1 MSGARQTF
9 NQSGA
14 AVPAEEARNYGRD
27 LLDGLRKQMPDMDDI
42 KWLVRNG
49 AALDMQDARGDTA
62 LHLAIRM
69 QLKDIVADMLAR
81 TADINTA
88 NKAGNTPV
96 ILAATGGSEILRA
109 VIAAGADV
117 NHNNNGGN
125 NAITC
130 AVAADKGANVRA
142 LLDAGAEVK
151 QKLIDMAARIHRDSL
166 LPMLH
171 SARDEFGRAASTA
184 ARDVPVRPMPRP
196 QRPPVPPQPPR

>member
-1 MSGARQTF
+1 MTAIRQTF

-42 KWLVRNG
+42 MWLIKNG

-62 LHLAIRM
+62 LHLVIRM
-69 QLKDIVADMLAR
+69 QRADFVQEMLAR
-81 TADINTA
+81 AADVNMP

-117 NHNNNGGN
+117 KHNNNGGN

-130 AVAADKGANVRA
+130 AVAADKGANVRL

-151 QKLIDMAARIHRDSL
+151 QKLIDMAARIHRESL
-166 LPMLH
+166 LPI
-171 SARDEFGRAASTA
+171 AERGAT
-184 ARDVPVRPMPRP
+184 P
-196 QRPPVPPQPPR
+196 